1 MLQKQQLTAWINP
14 ALGNEHYFLCT
25 ALCGGQGQAFLWA
38 SARDAWIHVQFDW
51 PRRKIKEILADV
63 LLQFSQSLAAD
74 GITVKQ
80 QRAAKQRAAGLK
92 WDGRVAA
99 LEHQEPLAEVPLWDN
114 RQE

>member
-14 ALGNEHYFLCT
+14 ALRNEHYFLCT
-25 ALCGGQGQAFLWA
+25 ALCAGQGQAFLWA

-74 GITVKQ
+74 GIRVKQ
-80 QRAAKQRAAGLK
+80 QRAAEQRAAGLK

-99 LEHQEPLAEVPLWDN
+99 LEHQEPLAEAPLWDN